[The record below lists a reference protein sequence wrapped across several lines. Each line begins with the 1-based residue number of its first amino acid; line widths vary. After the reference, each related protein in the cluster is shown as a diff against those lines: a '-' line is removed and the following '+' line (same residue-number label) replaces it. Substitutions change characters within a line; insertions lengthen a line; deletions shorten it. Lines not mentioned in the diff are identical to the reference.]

1 MVIARTGIPTRNLS
15 ISRIQCLHHL
25 ITTPPGYALTSDN
38 LPHRPRVT
46 YIPFLSSVLSGKK
59 QRSLPHQVWLF
70 DDETCDTLKP
80 QWGVLMTESQHESQH
95 VSQHFQLK

>member
-38 LPHRPRVT
+38 LPHRAASDLHS
-46 YIPFLSSVLSGKK
+46 ISVICAIGKK

-70 DDETCDTLKP
+70 DDETCDTLKL